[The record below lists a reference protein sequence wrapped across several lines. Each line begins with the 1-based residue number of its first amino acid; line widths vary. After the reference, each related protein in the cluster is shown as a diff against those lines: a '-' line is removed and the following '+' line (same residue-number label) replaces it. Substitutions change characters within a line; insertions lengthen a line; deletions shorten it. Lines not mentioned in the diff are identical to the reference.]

1 MFGKKRHKHR
11 ITDETPDSY
20 VAKVTGEERASRAI
34 IALSIYHEH
43 QGETK
48 YNRPY
53 LDAYRGNITFE
64 AADEAI
70 ILLAMTDAAAEMN
83 GHGHG

>member
-1 MFGKKRHKHR
+1 MFGRKHHKHR
-11 ITDETPDSY
+11 ITDGEPDSY
-20 VAKVTGEERASRAI
+20 VAKVSGEERASRAI
-34 IALSIYHEH
+34 EALNIYHRH
-43 QGETK
+43 QGEVL

-70 ILLAMTDAAAEMN
+70 ILLAMNDAAAEMN

>member
-1 MFGKKRHKHR
+1 MFKRKIRKHR
-11 ITDETPDSY
+11 LTDETPDSY

-34 IALSIYHEH
+34 EALNIYHRH
-43 QGETK
+43 QGEVL

-53 LDAYRGNITFE
+53 LDAYRGIITFE

-70 ILLAMTDAAAEMN
+70 ILLAMADAAEEMGKRN
-83 GHGHG
+83 G